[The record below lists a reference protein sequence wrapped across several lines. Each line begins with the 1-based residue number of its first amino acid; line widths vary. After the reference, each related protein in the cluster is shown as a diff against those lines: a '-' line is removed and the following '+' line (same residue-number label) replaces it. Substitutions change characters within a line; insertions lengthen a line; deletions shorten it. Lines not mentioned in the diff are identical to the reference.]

1 MVRSVPRGTVRSAIK
16 KRLPELRL
24 DGNVDL
30 LIYLNCV
37 LFLQR
42 LATEARLKAV
52 EDRSSVI
59 KPAHIRAVAKI
70 VLKKSKG

>member
-1 MVRSVPRGTVRSAIK
+1 MGRSVPRSTVKSAIK

-42 LATEARLKAV
+42 LATEARLKAI
-52 EDRSSVI
+52 EDRCSVI
-59 KPAHIRAVAKI
+59 KPSHIRAVAKI